1 MAITQR
7 DRRKLYDRL
16 EAQLGPDEAATLMEL
31 LPHQPA
37 DELVTTTHLHNEM
50 GMLRTDFRS
59 EIAEFRTE
67 LKGDMA
73 ELRTELKGDMA
84 ELRTEVKGEIADLR
98 ADMAGLRTEVKGE
111 IAGLR
116 GEMAELR
123 IELKGD
129 VLRVENSLTLR
140 IANLHTSMN
149 RWVIGLATA
158 NVLGMV
164 TALVT

>member
-7 DRRKLYDRL
+7 DRRRLYDRL

-31 LPHQPA
+31 LPDRPA
-37 DELVTTTHLHNEM
+37 DELVTTTQLQTEM
-50 GMLRTDFRS
+50 GLLRTDFR
-59 EIAEFRTE
+59 A
-67 LKGDMA
+67 DMA
-73 ELRTELKGDMA
+73 ELRTELK
-84 ELRTEVKGEIADLR
+84 
-98 ADMAGLRTEVKGE
+98 
-111 IAGLR
+111 

>member
-7 DRRKLYDRL
+7 ERRKLYDRL

-31 LPHQPA
+31 LPHRPA
-37 DELVTTTHLHNEM
+37 DELVTTAHLHNEM
-50 GMLRTDFRS
+50 GLLRTDFR
-59 EIAEFRTE
+59 A
-67 LKGDMA
+67 DMA

-84 ELRTEVKGEIADLR
+84 ELRTELKRDMADLR
-98 ADMAGLRTEVKGE
+98 TEMSELRT
-111 IAGLR
+111 
-116 GEMAELR
+116 
-123 IELKGD
+123 ELKGD

-140 IANLHTSMN
+140 MANLHTSMN